1 MKVYKNGICREI
13 DPKREQ
19 EFKEKGYIVEGKETS
34 DVLEVLKQQ
43 NEALKMKNEA
53 LKAEIEK
60 HLFYIAK
67 TQIGGDENAPTDG
80 TGENGEN
87 APTDGTGENGETTEA
102 KTTTRARK

>member
-53 LKAEIEK
+53 LKAEVEK
-60 HLFYIAK
+60 LK
-67 TQIGGDENAPTDG
+67 TQIGGD
-80 TGENGEN
+80 EN

>member
-1 MKVYKNGICREI
+1 MKVYKNGIYREI

-19 EFKEKGYIVEGKETS
+19 EFREKGYIIEGKETS
-34 DVLEVLKQQ
+34 DDVEVIKQQ

-53 LKAEIEK
+53 LKAEVEK
-60 HLFYIAK
+60 LK

-80 TGENGEN
+80 TE
-87 APTDGTGENGETTEA
+87 ENGETTEA

>member
-1 MKVYKNGICREI
+1 MKVYKNGIYREI

-19 EFKEKGYIVEGKETS
+19 EFREKGYIIEGKETS
-34 DVLEVLKQQ
+34 DDVEVIKQQ

-53 LKAEIEK
+53 LKAEVEK
-60 HLFYIAK
+60 LMFYIAK
-67 TQIGGDENAPTDG
+67 TKIGGD
-80 TGENGEN
+80 EN

>member
-53 LKAEIEK
+53 LKAEVEK
-60 HLFYIAK
+60 LK
-67 TQIGGDENAPTDG
+67 TQIGGD
-80 TGENGEN
+80 EN

-102 KTTTRARK
+102 KTTTRGKK

>member
-1 MKVYKNGICREI
+1 MKVYKNGIYREI

-19 EFKEKGYIVEGKETS
+19 EFREKGYIIEGKETS
-34 DVLEVLKQQ
+34 DDVEVIKQQ

-53 LKAEIEK
+53 LKAEVEK
-60 HLFYIAK
+60 LK
-67 TQIGGDENAPTDG
+67 TQIGGD
-80 TGENGEN
+80 EN

>member
-19 EFKEKGYIVEGKETS
+19 EFREKGYIIEGKETS
-34 DVLEVLKQQ
+34 DDVEVIKQQ

-53 LKAEIEK
+53 LKAEVEK
-60 HLFYIAK
+60 LK
-67 TQIGGDENAPTDG
+67 TQIGGD
-80 TGENGEN
+80 EN

>member
-60 HLFYIAK
+60 LK
-67 TQIGGDENAPTDG
+67 TQIGGD
-80 TGENGEN
+80 EN

-102 KTTTRARK
+102 KTTTRGKK